1 MLHDMRCTPLKK
13 YGKCAKIKKHTLS
26 LVMLKLQTAHA
37 AKQSSG
43 SKTWAGAIKQT
54 STINN
59 VKRESSASRV
69 VDGQRHC
76 LYE

>member
-1 MLHDMRCTPLKK
+1 
-13 YGKCAKIKKHTLS
+13 
-26 LVMLKLQTAHA
+26 MLKLQTAHA